1 MTTMQSANTVHHPDD
16 LLPWLANGTLGGAER
31 LEVEAHL
38 ATCERCRRELA
49 FLESLRE
56 GVAGL
61 EGAEAPGEFGLK
73 RLMQELRRRPQ
84 AAARRR
90 WLAPALAASIAVIA
104 IQSAMLAN
112 LWTRPEGIVPLGRE
126 MTGAVVLQIRF
137 DPRATEADM
146 RTALQAVGA
155 TLIDG
160 PGALGIYRVRLSAGV
175 SGQSMD
181 VSQAIASLE
190 ARKGVIAQVV
200 AERGRDDKAVQ

>member
-90 WLAPALAASIAVIA
+90 WLAPALAASIAVITL
-104 IQSAMLAN
+104 QGVMLAQM
-112 LWTRPEGIVPLGRE
+112 WTHQGGIVLLGRE
-126 MTGAVVLQIRF
+126 TPDAVVLQIRF
-137 DPRATEADM
+137 EPHATEADM
-146 RTALQAVGA
+146 RAALQAVGA

-160 PGALGIYRVRLSAGV
+160 PGALGIYRVRLSAGA
-175 SGQSMD
+175 SGKSMEA
-181 VSQAIASLE
+181 SQAIAILE
-190 ARKGVIAQVV
+190 ARTGVVAQVV
-200 AERGRDDKAVQ
+200 AERGARDATGR